1 MTSNNHIKI
10 SHYINNN
17 DWHSFIQQSILNC
30 PYDLYPNLLAQ
41 YFQTSERYHLCFD
54 LSHALLA
61 SDLIGQTNATKT
73 YQQNNT
79 TEARILIPM
88 IPESKALVKN
98 YIWPNGFEFLNQL
111 FDICPEIEHKFIE
124 HSQFIEKTHLMV
136 LNYNIYIGDNCVET
150 QAFDTFFMHLFENMS
165 KTQFNTF
172 YQKNDLYVN
181 QKHTPEFRSLLNKFH
196 LEHQLDLS
204 KKMSCKKKI

>member
-1 MTSNNHIKI
+1 MLNNKNLKI
-10 SHYINNN
+10 SDYIKSN
-17 DWHSFIQQSILNC
+17 DWYSFIEQSILNC
-30 PYDLYPNLLAQ
+30 PYDLYSQLLEQ
-41 YFQTSERYHLCFD
+41 YFQTSAQYHLYFD

-61 SDLIGQTNATKT
+61 SDMIGQKDATKT
-73 YQQNNT
+73 YQKNNIT
-79 TEARILIPM
+79 PRPVGS
-88 IPESKALVKN
+88 ESNALVKN
-98 YIWPNGFEFLNQL
+98 YTWPNGFEFLNQL

-150 QAFDTFFMHLFENMS
+150 QAFDTFFIHLFENMS

-196 LEHQLDLS
+196 LEHQLELS